1 MLPKLRGKEINA
13 MPQTAGTWK
22 TVIVAV
28 AALVWPLTFV
38 DPAPAAEPA
47 EGVVLINPFVV
58 PPDALDE
65 TIAMWEQARAFLA
78 AQPGYISTKLHQAVS
93 PDAHYLL
100 INVANWESIETF
112 QAAIAAMQQQAELPK
127 IAGVI
132 PAPQLYTV
140 IRE

>member
-1 MLPKLRGKEINA
+1 MLPKLGGKEINA
-13 MPQTAGTWK
+13 MPHEGTWK

-28 AALVWPLTFV
+28 AALVWPLTFA
-38 DPAPAAEPA
+38 DPAPADEHA

-78 AQPGYISTKLHQAVS
+78 TQPGYISTKLHRAVS
-93 PDAHYLL
+93 PDAQYLL

-112 QAAIAAMQQQAELPK
+112 QAAIAAMQQQAALPK

-132 PAPQLYTV
+132 PAPQLYKV

>member
-1 MLPKLRGKEINA
+1 M
-13 MPQTAGTWK
+13 
-22 TVIVAV
+22 
-28 AALVWPLTFV
+28 
-38 DPAPAAEPA
+38 
-47 EGVVLINPFVV
+47 VLINPFVV

-93 PDAHYLL
+93 PDAQYLL

-112 QAAIAAMQQQAELPK
+112 QAAIAALRSQAALPK
-127 IAGVI
+127 IDGVI

-140 IRE
+140 IRK

>member
-1 MLPKLRGKEINA
+1 
-13 MPQTAGTWK
+13 MPHTEGTWK

-38 DPAPAAEPA
+38 GPAHADEHAD
-47 EGVVLINPFVV
+47 GVVLINPFIV
-58 PPDALDE
+58 PPEALDE

-93 PDAHYLL
+93 PEARYLL

-112 QAAIAAMQQQAELPK
+112 QAAIAALRHQAELPK

-132 PAPQLYTV
+132 PAPQLYKI